1 MDNIL
6 NLRNFISDIL
16 NLLYWYSEELTLTAL
31 SLMALVI
38 LFHLSLLVLKIS
50 KDGCD
55 EDECETLGA
64 S

>member
-16 NLLYWYSEELTLTAL
+16 NLVYWYSEELILTAL

-38 LFHLSLLVLKIS
+38 LLHLMLWIWKIS

-55 EDECETLGA
+55 EKECETLGA
-64 S
+64 P